1 MDLIQKYFPEIS
13 KEKYD
18 KLKELKYHY
27 EEWNQKINVISRKDI
42 ENFYER
48 HVLHSLAITKVIQ
61 FNDHSQII
69 DVGTGGGFPGVPLAI
84 MFPKANFTLLDS
96 IGKKL
101 KVIDEI
107 TKALHIKNV
116 KTIHSRVENI
126 DGKYDYILSRAV
138 TNLPNFV
145 KLTKKIRKTK
155 STYNSG
161 IYYLK
166 GGDFEMELKQ
176 INQKS
181 QTTELSL
188 YFEEDFFV
196 TKKIIYISF

>member
-1 MDLIQKYFPEIS
+1 MDIFQKYFPELS

-48 HVLHSLAITKVIQ
+48 HVLHSLAIAKVIQ
-61 FNDHSQII
+61 FNDHTQII

-84 MFPKANFTLLDS
+84 LFPKANFTLLDS
-96 IGKKL
+96 VGKKL

-107 TKALHIKNV
+107 TETLDIHNV
-116 KTIHSRVENI
+116 KTIHSRIEDI
-126 DGKYDYILSRAV
+126 DHKYDYILSRAV
-138 TNLPNFV
+138 TNLPKFM
-145 KLTKKIRKTK
+145 KLTRNVRKKK
-155 STYNSG
+155 SGANSG

-166 GGDFEMELKQ
+166 GGDFELELKQ
-176 INQKS
+176 IKQKS
-181 QTTELSL
+181 KLTQLSTF
-188 YFEEDFFV
+188 FEEDFFA
-196 TKKIIYISF
+196 TKKIIYIPY

>member
-1 MDLIQKYFPEIS
+1 MDIIQKYFPEVS

-48 HVLHSLAITKVIQ
+48 HVLHSLAIAKVIQ
-61 FNDHSQII
+61 FNDHTQII
-69 DVGTGGGFPGVPLAI
+69 DVGTGGGFPGIPLAI
-84 MFPKANFTLLDS
+84 LFPKAHFTLLDS

-107 TKALHIKNV
+107 TQTLDINNV
-116 KTIHSRVENI
+116 KTIHSRVEDI
-126 DGKYDYILSRAV
+126 DSKYDYILSRAV
-138 TNLPNFV
+138 TNLPKFL
-145 KLTKKIRKTK
+145 KLTRNVRKNK
-155 STYNSG
+155 STTNSG

-176 INQKS
+176 IKRKS
-181 QTTELSL
+181 QTTALSTF
-188 YFEEDFFV
+188 FEEDFFA
-196 TKKIIYISF
+196 TKKIIHIPY